1 LGEITGL
8 SVDQEAVQTNMV
20 YLETKEPAKGYV
32 DRLAEMGVGCF
43 ALGDRL
49 IRLVT
54 HLQIDDEG
62 IEEVIMAF
70 NEVSH

>member
-1 LGEITGL
+1 LGETTGL

>member
-1 LGEITGL
+1 
-8 SVDQEAVQTNMV
+8 
-20 YLETKEPAKGYV
+20 
-32 DRLAEMGVGCF
+32 
-43 ALGDRL
+43 LGDRL

-70 NEVSH
+70 EKVSH